1 MKIPE
6 IIISIFLAQAIIAS
20 IINYINGTRSTKGFW
35 DFLRLIFL
43 PYVLLN
49 IKSIR
54 ED

>member
-1 MKIPE
+1 MKILD

-20 IINYINGTRSTKGFW
+20 IINYINGTRRSCGFW

-49 IKSIR
+49 LKSIR